1 MSPHQTK
8 THILT
13 TPCIGRCST
22 TFGDEVC
29 RGCRRYSHEII
40 NWNGMS
46 NEDKFEIWERLN
58 YQLDKIILS
67 FLPKAN
73 FENVLNFLDEKRIA
87 LPKKNSI
94 GRVYYLA
101 LKFCYKFPS
110 YTVESGL
117 NISSEEIK
125 TLWLTI
131 EREAYKLAVSDF
143 KKIKAV
149 EIF

>member
-40 NWNGMS
+40 NWNEMS

-67 FLPKAN
+67 FLPKAD
-73 FENVLNFLDEKRIA
+73 FEKVRNFLEEKHIA
-87 LPKKNSI
+87 QPEKNSI

-110 YTVESGL
+110 YTEESGL
-117 NISSEEIK
+117 NLRCTTAKEIC
-125 TLWLTI
+125 LII
-131 EREAYKLAVSDF
+131 EDQAYSH
-143 KKIKAV
+143 IKYC
-149 EIF
+149 EN